1 MRFRFDEKRAPIRDQ
16 SNQFLKVLL
25 AMDKRLSGFGRA
37 GDFLRL
43 VPDIMN
49 AVSKIGVES
58 GRIVELAFLRNGK
71 VRDIYE
77 VDEDHLL
84 IVASDRISAFDCVLP
99 NAIPC
104 KGQVL
109 TQLSKFW
116 FTRFADLTRNHL
128 VTTEVDEF
136 PALLREKLSPASK
149 AALSGRAMLV
159 RRAEVI
165 PFECVV
171 RGYLAGSGWK
181 EYQETGAICGH
192 RLPEGLI
199 ESAKLPEP
207 IFTPATKA
215 ETGHDINVS
224 VAEMAATLGQELTRK
239 LEAISL
245 KLYSEA
251 ASYAETRGIIICD
264 TKFEFG
270 MRDGQ
275 LVLVDEVLTPDS
287 SRFWPREFYSPGQ
300 SQPSFDKQFVR
311 DYLETLDWD
320 KHPPAPSLPDQVVSG
335 TSAKYLEAYRLITGH
350 DLPNNGS
357 GWKV

>member
-1 MRFRFDEKRAPIRDQ
+1 MSVVPNVSVPNARVPEL
-16 SNQFLKVLL
+16 N
-25 AMDKRLSGFGRA
+25 
-37 GDFLRL
+37 FLR
-43 VPDIMN
+43 
-49 AVSKIGVES
+49 S
-58 GRIVELAFLRNGK
+58 GK

-99 NAIPC
+99 NAIPH

-116 FTRFADLTRNHL
+116 FTRFARMVSNHL
-128 VTTEVDEF
+128 VETDVEKF
-136 PALLREKLSPASK
+136 PAELLIRLSSESK
-149 AALSGRAMLV
+149 AFLAGRTMLV
-159 RRAEVI
+159 SRAEVV

-181 EYQETGAICGH
+181 DYKQTGEVCGH
-192 RLPEGLI
+192 KLPEGLT

-207 IFTPATKA
+207 VFTPATKA
-215 ETGHDINVS
+215 EEGHDINVS
-224 VAEMAATLGQELTRK
+224 IDEMSAAIGEELAKK

-245 KLYSEA
+245 RLYKEA
-251 ASYAETRGIIICD
+251 AEFAETRGIIICD

-270 MRDGQ
+270 VRDNQ
-275 LVLVDEVLTPDS
+275 IVWIDEALTPDS
-287 SRFWPREFYSPGQ
+287 SRFWPRSAYSPGK

-320 KHPPAPSLPDQVVSG
+320 KHPPAPTLPNEVVIA
-335 TSAKYLEAYRLITGH
+335 TSEKYMEAYQLITGH
-350 DLPNNGS
+350 TLLC
-357 GWKV
+357 V